1 MVDISKLRESEL
13 PAEPSEF
20 ETLVRK
26 HCGDAREA
34 FQLRYGNSSVST
46 HPVLYANCFR
56 WVQECGDIFRTH
68 KSSWG
73 YLVPTNPHQSAVLVE
88 HFFNCACSLMSIQIR
103 EAVQNSLNDF
113 VEFFQLYE
121 EGNDYDGEYNDMRY
135 IYQSV
140 S

>member
-1 MVDISKLRESEL
+1 
-13 PAEPSEF
+13 
-20 ETLVRK
+20 
-26 HCGDAREA
+26 
-34 FQLRYGNSSVST
+34 
-46 HPVLYANCFR
+46 
-56 WVQECGDIFRTH
+56 
-68 KSSWG
+68 
-73 YLVPTNPHQSAVLVE
+73 
-88 HFFNCACSLMSIQIR
+88 MSIQIR